1 MPSSKAISLEFV
13 RHVAEIN
20 QQSIAPSHMTVA
32 LGSPTGKL
40 ALPPIHRSWGIPL

>member
-1 MPSSKAISLEFV
+1 MPSSKAISLEFA

-40 ALPPIHRSWGIPL
+40 ALSSVYHSWGIPL